1 MDSGAQFCWGR
12 AYVVRWVLVAGK
24 CSDEDL
30 AAGSRVAATTESS
43 SRSRAGGEDEANGR
57 GEEKGSK
64 RKRRRAIPPWL
75 LGRSLSLSL
84 SLSFSFAA
92 CTCMTT
98 LVMGLM
104 LKWAFK
110 ARDGHGI
117 RQQHGLLSC
126 SRLAFPRPRTGGAV
140 PVRGLFN
147 LCLVLNTDPSSLAA
161 RRRKL
166 QMKSL

>member
-1 MDSGAQFCWGR
+1 MLWAGIPGALGAR
-12 AYVVRWVLVAGK
+12 RWQRSA
-24 CSDEDL
+24 EEL

-75 LGRSLSLSL
+75 LGR